1 MIDEA
6 FISKQCCQKQTN
18 DCKPKCQIKNEIKLL
33 KTPILGFVSQLCSP
47 FAMATSILCKNSFIC
62 QFCISALNV
71 KNSAEI
77 FEKA

>member
-33 KTPILGFVSQLCSP
+33 NTSIIAFVSQLCSP
-47 FAMATSILCKNSFIC
+47 FANFFRIVQHLFEDKESMTLIFIP
-62 QFCISALNV
+62 S
-71 KNSAEI
+71 K
-77 FEKA
+77 